1 MVVVIFYNLS
11 ILLLEALR
19 GVREM
24 KLSMKALGK
33 NVNNLKIYTFAI
45 SSAFIAVSGFLYAT
59 YVSYIDPTSFNLD
72 ETIFILSALIVVDW
86 EISGDLLLVHCL

>member
-1 MVVVIFYNLS
+1 
-11 ILLLEALR
+11 
-19 GVREM
+19 M